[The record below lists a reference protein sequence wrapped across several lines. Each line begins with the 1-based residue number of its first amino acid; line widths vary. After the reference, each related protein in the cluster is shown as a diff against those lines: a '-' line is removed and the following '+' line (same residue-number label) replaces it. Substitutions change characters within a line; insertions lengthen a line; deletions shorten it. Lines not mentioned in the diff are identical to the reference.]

1 MKPRLN
7 VHVSD
12 ELFERVETHAKRPG
26 VTKAAVVEAALL
38 GFFSKE
44 FDDQRDGA
52 LIRRLDRITRQYD
65 RLERNLTITTET
77 LALFIRFFL
86 TVTPPLP
93 DADQDAARAL
103 GKERFEYFT
112 SQLARR
118 LAGGKNM
125 IRDVL
130 EEISAEESDF
140 FTEAEISALQAV
152 REGLTV
158 TEGKGYGRQKGHTEV
173 YRGAEYEV
181 DLLPKTLLE
190 VVVRDDQLDSVV
202 ATISETAQTGKI
214 GDGKIFVVPV
224 DEVVRIRTGERGE
237 AAV

>member
-7 VHVSD
+7 VHVAH
-12 ELFERVETHAKRPG
+12 ELFEKVEITAKRPG
-26 VTKAAVVEAALL
+26 VTKAAIVEAALM

-44 FDDQRDGA
+44 LDDRRDGA
-52 LIRRLDRITRQYD
+52 LIRRLDRMTRQYD
-65 RLERNLTITTET
+65 RLERNLSITTET
-77 LALFIRFFL
+77 LALFVRFFL

-93 DADQDAARAL
+93 NADQDAARAL

-140 FTEAEISALQAV
+140 FTEAEIEALRSV
-152 REGLTV
+152 REG
-158 TEGKGYGRQKGHTEV
+158 
-173 YRGAEYEV
+173 A
-181 DLLPKTLLE
+181 P
-190 VVVRDDQLDSVV
+190 
-202 ATISETAQTGKI
+202 SETGKSN
-214 GDGKIFVVPV
+214 
-224 DEVVRIRTGERGE
+224 GE
-237 AAV
+237 AADA

>member
-12 ELFERVETHAKRPG
+12 ELFDKVEIAAKRPG
-26 VTKAAVVEAALL
+26 ITKAAVVEAALL

-52 LIRRLDRITRQYD
+52 LIRRLDRMTRQYD
-65 RLERNLTITTET
+65 RLERNLLVTTET

-93 DADQDAARAL
+93 NADQDAARAL
-103 GKERFEYFT
+103 GKERFDYFIG
-112 SQLARR
+112 QLAQR

-130 EEISAEESDF
+130 EEVSAKESDF
-140 FTEAEISALQAV
+140 FTQEEVDALRAV
-152 REGLTV
+152 READSSDDKKPSG
-158 TEGKGYGRQKGHTEV
+158 
-173 YRGAEYEV
+173 GAN
-181 DLLPKTLLE
+181 
-190 VVVRDDQLDSVV
+190 RDDLH
-202 ATISETAQTGKI
+202 A
-214 GDGKIFVVPV
+214 
-224 DEVVRIRTGERGE
+224 E
-237 AAV
+237 ADNG

>member
-12 ELFERVETHAKRPG
+12 ELFDKVEIAAKRPG

-52 LIRRLDRITRQYD
+52 LIRRLDRMTRQYD
-65 RLERNLTITTET
+65 RLERNLSIATET

-93 DADQDAARAL
+93 NADQDAARAL
-103 GKERFEYFT
+103 GKERFDYFIG
-112 SQLARR
+112 QLARR

-130 EEISAEESDF
+130 EEVSAKESDF
-140 FTEAEISALQAV
+140 FTEAEIDALRTV
-152 REGLTV
+152 REAGASEDKTSNGGASSDDLT
-158 TEGKGYGRQKGHTEV
+158 
-173 YRGAEYEV
+173 A
-181 DLLPKTLLE
+181 
-190 VVVRDDQLDSVV
+190 
-202 ATISETAQTGKI
+202 
-214 GDGKIFVVPV
+214 
-224 DEVVRIRTGERGE
+224 E
-237 AAV
+237 AAHG

>member
-7 VHVSD
+7 VHISHD
-12 ELFERVETHAKRPG
+12 LAERVEIAAKRPH

-52 LIRRLDRITRQYD
+52 LIRRLDRMTRQYD
-65 RLERNLTITTET
+65 RLERNLAITTET

-93 DADQDAARAL
+93 NGDQDAARAI

-112 SQLARR
+112 TQLARR

-130 EEISAEESDF
+130 EEVSAKEVEF
-140 FTEAEISALQAV
+140 FTDTEIEALRGV
-152 REGLTV
+152 REGQMREDEMATQ
-158 TEGKGYGRQKGHTEV
+158 E
-173 YRGAEYEV
+173 AEN
-181 DLLPKTLLE
+181 D
-190 VVVRDDQLDSVV
+190 
-202 ATISETAQTGKI
+202 
-214 GDGKIFVVPV
+214 
-224 DEVVRIRTGERGE
+224 
-237 AAV
+237 

>member
-7 VHVSD
+7 VHVTD
-12 ELFERVETHAKRPG
+12 ALFEKVQIASKRPG

-52 LIRRLDRITRQYD
+52 LIRRLDRLTRQFD
-65 RLERNLTITTET
+65 RLERNLSVTTET

-93 DADQDAARAL
+93 NADQEAARAL
-103 GKERFEYFT
+103 GKERFEYFI
-112 SQLARR
+112 SQLGRR

-140 FTEAEISALQAV
+140 FTEAELEALKAV
-152 REGLTV
+152 RENSSSADD
-158 TEGKGYGRQKGHTEV
+158 
-173 YRGAEYEV
+173 RGG
-181 DLLPKTLLE
+181 
-190 VVVRDDQLDSVV
+190 DD
-202 ATISETAQTGKI
+202 A
-214 GDGKIFVVPV
+214 
-224 DEVVRIRTGERGE
+224 
-237 AAV
+237 

>member
-7 VHVSD
+7 VHVTD
-12 ELFERVETHAKRPG
+12 ELFDKVDIAAKRPG

-52 LIRRLDRITRQYD
+52 LIRRLDRMTRQYD
-65 RLERNLTITTET
+65 RLERNLSVTTET

-93 DADQDAARAL
+93 NADQDAARAL
-103 GKERFEYFT
+103 GKERFEYFI
-112 SQLARR
+112 SQLGRR

-130 EEISAEESDF
+130 EEISSSESDF
-140 FTEAEISALQAV
+140 FTEAEIEALKAV
-152 REGLTV
+152 RENGSTKPQS
-158 TEGKGYGRQKGHTEV
+158 ED
-173 YRGAEYEV
+173 RGG
-181 DLLPKTLLE
+181 
-190 VVVRDDQLDSVV
+190 DD
-202 ATISETAQTGKI
+202 A
-214 GDGKIFVVPV
+214 
-224 DEVVRIRTGERGE
+224 
-237 AAV
+237 

>member
-12 ELFERVETHAKRPG
+12 DLFEKVETAARRPG

-52 LIRRLDRITRQYD
+52 LIRRLDRLTRQYD

-77 LALFIRFFL
+77 LALFVRFFL

-112 SQLARR
+112 SQLGRR

-130 EEISAEESDF
+130 EEITAEENDF
-140 FTEAEISALQAV
+140 FSQAEIDALTAV

-158 TEGKGYGRQKGHTEV
+158 TEVNPH
-173 YRGAEYEV
+173 
-181 DLLPKTLLE
+181 
-190 VVVRDDQLDSVV
+190 
-202 ATISETAQTGKI
+202 
-214 GDGKIFVVPV
+214 
-224 DEVVRIRTGERGE
+224 GERLDD
-237 AAV
+237 

>member
-7 VHVSD
+7 VHVAH
-12 ELFERVETHAKRPG
+12 ELFEKVEIAAKRPG

-52 LIRRLDRITRQYD
+52 LIRRLDRMTRQYD
-65 RLERNLTITTET
+65 RLERNLSITTET
-77 LALFIRFFL
+77 LALYIRFFL

-93 DADQDAARAL
+93 NADQDAARAL

-112 SQLARR
+112 TQLARR

-130 EEISAEESDF
+130 EEVSADESEF
-140 FTEAEISALQAV
+140 FTREELEALRAV
-152 REGLTV
+152 KAAASPNGDEGQQ
-158 TEGKGYGRQKGHTEV
+158 R
-173 YRGAEYEV
+173 
-181 DLLPKTLLE
+181 PN
-190 VVVRDDQLDSVV
+190 
-202 ATISETAQTGKI
+202 
-214 GDGKIFVVPV
+214 
-224 DEVVRIRTGERGE
+224 GE
-237 AAV
+237 AANPLDGAEADHD